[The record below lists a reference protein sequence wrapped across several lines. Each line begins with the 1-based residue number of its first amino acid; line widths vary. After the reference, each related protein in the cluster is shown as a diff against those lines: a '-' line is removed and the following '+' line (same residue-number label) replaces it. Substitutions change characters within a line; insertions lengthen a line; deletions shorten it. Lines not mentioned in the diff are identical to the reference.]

1 MKSKMVY
8 VAVFLCLAGLAMA
21 AEYTDVQKSA
31 IEGLNWGFKMG
42 QAYQLA
48 MEGKDI
54 DGFNAKVDEYNAW
67 VRGFFGEDPDL
78 LMEKMTDENAPINL
92 QKPVLVTNDTSGKG
106 IIHEID
112 GEAKSTIRTNDVNL
126 LSDEAIKQYRESEEG
141 KAGGVEYLG
150 GV

>member
-1 MKSKMVY
+1 MKSKMVFI
-8 VAVFLCLAGLAMA
+8 AVFLCLAGLAMA

-48 MEGKDI
+48 TEGKDI
-54 DGFNAKVDEYNAW
+54 AGFNAKVDEYNAW
-67 VRGFFGEDPDL
+67 VREFFGEDPDL
-78 LMEKMTDENAPINL
+78 LMEKMTEETAPINL

-106 IIHEID
+106 IVHEID
-112 GEAKSTIRTNDVNL
+112 GEGTSTIRTNDMNL
-126 LSDEAIKQYRESEEG
+126 LSDSAIADLGPGEG
-141 KAGGVEYLG
+141 EYLG